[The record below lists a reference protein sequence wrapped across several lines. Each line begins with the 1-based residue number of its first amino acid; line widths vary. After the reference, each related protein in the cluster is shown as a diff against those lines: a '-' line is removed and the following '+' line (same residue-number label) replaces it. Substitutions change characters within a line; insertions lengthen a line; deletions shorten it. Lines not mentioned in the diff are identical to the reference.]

1 MDVHVFSIC
10 MTILIVSKESR
21 PIVCMHGSSRYF
33 KHAFMAAQLQK
44 GV

>member
-21 PIVCMHGSSRYF
+21 PIVRIVPADILNTASWPHNYSKVFS
-33 KHAFMAAQLQK
+33 
-44 GV
+44 